1 MGEKGRST
9 VEANCPNCGR
19 GFMANRGVGRPGK
32 YCRRSCRQR
41 AYEQR
46 RHEGDDKWTE
56 SRIVALGRELADLED
71 VVDQL
76 AEVLVELRANVDDE
90 AFDAHEVVE
99 RMEAAF
105 VRPSDGRT
113 ALRRTNDD

>member
-1 MGEKGRST
+1 M

-46 RHEGDDKWTE
+46 RHEGDQSWTE
-56 SRIVALGRELADLED
+56 ARVVALGLQLADLED

-76 AEVLVELRANVDDE
+76 AEVLDELRANNDDGPV
-90 AFDAHEVVE
+90 EVAGLIE
-99 RMEAAF
+99 RMESAF
-105 VRPSDGRT
+105 VRPSDGQ
-113 ALRRTNDD
+113 AVLRAREQR

>member
-1 MGEKGRST
+1 M

-46 RHEGDDKWTE
+46 RHEGDQSWNE
-56 SRIVALGRELADLED
+56 ARIVALGRHLADLED

-76 AEVLVELRANVDDE
+76 AEVLEEFRSTADDE
-90 AFDAHEVVE
+90 APVDAHELVE

-105 VRPSDGRT
+105 VRPSDGRS
-113 ALRRTNDD
+113 ALPDRNAR